1 MAETPCGSVHE
12 SPVRGQRTRPTLKTS
27 TPSLE
32 CIIEDLSEANAGKG
46 QLRIDYRRKLLRII
60 LTKNVVWGTNA
71 LKPIARDARTQA
83 TASTSRFV
91 TAVSGLLKQKAPPE
105 ELGRGEMSLS
115 RHSAC
120 GCGTK

>member
-12 SPVRGQRTRPTLKTS
+12 SPVRGQRTRPTLKAG

-32 CIIEDLSEANAGKG
+32 CIIEDLSEAVADKG

-60 LTKNVVWGTNA
+60 LTKNVVLGDS
-71 LKPIARDARTQA
+71 LKPIARECEHSSNVHIKVCNCRERTFEA
-83 TASTSRFV
+83 KKV
-91 TAVSGLLKQKAPPE
+91 PPE
-105 ELGRGEMSLS
+105 ELGRDEMSLS